1 MDELHEAIKSMI
13 GSFGKQVNDLKEKL
27 DSQSAELSR
36 LVEFEKQIKS
46 EELKS
51 DMEAIIEKYSMNAE
65 SIEELKEKV
74 LADELTIEG
83 FEKEVAFL
91 YATSHLAVKSY
102 SKETKNNEV
111 IIQKQN
117 KVKSMSEYGDVEKYL
132 K

>member
-1 MDELHEAIKSMI
+1 
-13 GSFGKQVNDLKEKL
+13 
-27 DSQSAELSR
+27 
-36 LVEFEKQIKS
+36 
-46 EELKS
+46 
-51 DMEAIIEKYSMNAE
+51 MEAIIEKYSMNAE